1 MTNDLTVEERLS
13 AAFGEPMSA
22 RARASLETR
31 VTNAVERVRA
41 PRRRFGLRL
50 TRTLLVVALL
60 MIVLPSIFV
69 VGAGIFDTEAPYG
82 MGTAEAYDAELAA
95 AKAVTPI
102 PPGATWP
109 PYLERAEDRS
119 ASYGTGLGRSMV
131 EMNAYCLWLGYWYQA
146 QASGDAAS
154 VGAAVSALDLARSW
168 ESFTDPLTS
177 DHGFRDNIKSRIDAA
192 ERGDAETVLFELETN
207 CTGTWPPSSAN

>member
-1 MTNDLTVEERLS
+1 MTNHLTIEERLS

-22 RARASLETR
+22 RARARLDTR
-31 VTNAVERVRA
+31 VTSALERAPA
-41 PRRRFGLRL
+41 PRRRLGLRL

-60 MIVLPSIFV
+60 MSVVPSIFV
-69 VGAGIFDTEAPYG
+69 VGAAIFDTEAPYG
-82 MGTAEAYDAELAA
+82 MGNADAYDAELAA

-131 EMNAYCLWLGYWYQA
+131 EINAYCLWLGDWYQA
-146 QASGDAAS
+146 QERGDAVS
-154 VGAAVSALDLARSW
+154 VGAAVSALDKARSW

-177 DHGFRDNIKSRIDAA
+177 DQGFRDNIQSRIDAA

-207 CTGTWPPSSAN
+207 CTGTWPPSSGN

>member
-1 MTNDLTVEERLS
+1 
-13 AAFGEPMSA
+13 
-22 RARASLETR
+22 
-31 VTNAVERVRA
+31 
-41 PRRRFGLRL
+41 
-50 TRTLLVVALL
+50 
-60 MIVLPSIFV
+60 LPSIFV
-69 VGAGIFDTEAPYG
+69 VGAGIFSTEAPYG
-82 MGTAEAYDAELAA
+82 MGDADAYDAELAA

-119 ASYGTGLGRSMV
+119 ASYSTGLGQSLV

-146 QASGDAAS
+146 QERGDAVS
-154 VGAAVSALDLARSW
+154 VGAAVSALDQARSW

-177 DHGFRDNIKSRIDAA
+177 DQGFRDNIQSRIDAA

-207 CTGTWPPSSAN
+207 CTGDLATLIGELKNLNRGCQPAVQVSPGATSVI